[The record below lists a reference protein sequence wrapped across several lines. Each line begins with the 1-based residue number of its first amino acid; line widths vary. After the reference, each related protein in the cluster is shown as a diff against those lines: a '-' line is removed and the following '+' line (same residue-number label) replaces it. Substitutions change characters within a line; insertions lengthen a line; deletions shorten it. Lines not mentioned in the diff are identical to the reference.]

1 MSTLK
6 TPFRYDFVG
15 SFLRPESLKQQKK
28 RLKKEQSQQEELEPR
43 DGCVRDR
50 DRCKA
55 ESSRIP
61 CDYRWGIQKKILAF
75 GFPCRSG
82 WCRGD

>member
-15 SFLRPESLKQQKK
+15 SFLRPEKLKAAKK
-28 RLKKEQSQQEELEPR
+28 AFEGGTITGRTQPR

-55 ESSRIP
+55 ERSRIP
-61 CDYRWGIQKKILAF
+61 CDYRWGIQKKILAS
-75 GFPCRSG
+75 GFYVG
-82 WCRGD
+82 I

>member
-15 SFLRPESLKQQKK
+15 SFLRPEKLKAAKK
-28 RLKKEQSQQEELEPR
+28 AFEEGTITQEEL
-43 DGCVRDR
+43 GCVRDR

-61 CDYRWGIQKKILAF
+61 CDYRWGIQKKILAS
-75 GFPCRSG
+75 GFYVG
-82 WCRGD
+82 I